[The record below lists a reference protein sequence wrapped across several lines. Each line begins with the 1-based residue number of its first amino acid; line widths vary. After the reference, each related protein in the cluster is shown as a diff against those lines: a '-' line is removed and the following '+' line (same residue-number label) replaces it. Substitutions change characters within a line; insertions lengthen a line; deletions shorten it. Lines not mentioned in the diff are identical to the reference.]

1 MEPMYYIPSA
11 VRVNIET
18 VYSASR
24 EADLVMTSTGTVYR
38 DLIDGTRETG
48 CLEDQNCV
56 SFTSAFALV
65 PLSRESCSGH
75 LRLESHRLS

>member
-24 EADLVMTSTGTVYR
+24 EADLVMTSIGTY
-38 DLIDGTRETG
+38 
-48 CLEDQNCV
+48 
-56 SFTSAFALV
+56 A
-65 PLSRESCSGH
+65 
-75 LRLESHRLS
+75 